1 MLVLV
6 TGATGRIGHQLT
18 RALVRAGHTVR
29 AFAGADH
36 PRAGLI
42 AGPQVE
48 FAAGRLED
56 VEAVNAAVRGV
67 DAIYHLAAGL
77 GSRGHTEEQIVDFN
91 VRGTFNMLRAA
102 RDHAPGL
109 RQFLYASSDAVYW
122 SAAGLD
128 ASYLPI
134 AEAHQRL
141 AGSIYG
147 AAKLGAEEMCWC
159 FMRAWGIPATVLRF
173 GATAN
178 IEEVITPHSRF
189 SIWLYLG
196 DAIRSLAGASAPAP
210 EQAESLDVLR
220 RLDDGREQLVIF
232 ANPAGEPEVRQ
243 WADARDIAA
252 GCVCALGNPA
262 AIGETFNLGGFAPWT
277 TAELIQYMAPR
288 LNLPYVTAC
297 MPITRRPWYISSA
310 KARGLLGYTPR
321 HSIFDMVDEAIQNRR
336 NP

>member
-6 TGATGRIGHQLT
+6 TGATGRIGHQIT
-18 RALVRAGHTVR
+18 RALVAGGHTVR

-42 AGPQVE
+42 AGPHVE
-48 FAAGRLED
+48 FAPGRLED
-56 VEAVNAAVRGV
+56 VEAINAAVRGV

-91 VRGTFNMLRAA
+91 VRGTFNMLKAV
-102 RDHAPGL
+102 RDHAPKL

-122 SAAGLD
+122 HASDLE

-134 AEAHQRL
+134 DEAHPKL

-178 IEEVITPHSRF
+178 VEELVTPHSRF

-196 DAIRSLAGASAPAP
+196 DAIRSLAGISEPTPA
-210 EQAESLDVLR
+210 QAESLEIMR
-220 RLDDGREQLVIF
+220 RLDTGAEQLVIF
-232 ANPAGEPEVRQ
+232 ADRAGAPEVRQ
-243 WADARDIAA
+243 WADARDIAQ
-252 GCVCALGNPA
+252 GCVCALGKPA
-262 AIGETFNLGGFAPWT
+262 AIGETFNLGGAGPWT

-288 LNLPYVTAC
+288 LGLPYVTAA
-297 MPITRRPWYISSA
+297 MPITRRPWYVSSA
-310 KARGLLGYTPR
+310 KARGLLGYAPKYT
-321 HSIFDMVDEAIQNRR
+321 IFNMVDEGIERR
-336 NP
+336 G